1 MAANVT
7 RCFGRPVG
15 SNNRAAREVQVQ
27 QRRHKRFL
35 MLALLPLLF
44 GGGTELALAQSDSG
58 APLST
63 AGVSPHFDWGNTGNG
78 GKTEAERRQTLLRGA
93 VQVQSISVP
102 TINQPEQPVLPIN
115 AATTAPGSGAYVGTP
130 TKSTAHGII
139 QSQNAPDSSSVERL
153 FTFTGPEQ
161 TVDPAVKAKSPFQS
175 NLHKLTYKGKGLL
188 NNILDYRAF
197 GPSTEAAD
205 LILGE
210 HKQSSSLDAKAYY
223 KQREQDERQIKT
235 AASIMQLAMGLGL
248 HDTPRAKK
256 LTADS
261 LTSLRELVGENRT
274 AEILAC
280 LQQQSARFTKANSL
294 AGQEIFN
301 LNERDE
307 KVRRM
312 VQAAASSDPVV
323 KEVKDGLHKY
333 NSHSKFVERA
343 TGVLQTAL
351 NIASFSPTI
360 VAPVAGT
367 STFVLMMATG
377 GPEQDKLLREL
388 YFSKRLE
395 SRLKL
400 MNDKA
405 QLAINNYQ
413 MAVLMDNPLL
423 FSVTQAM
430 VRQMSG
436 EDVMNAVLSGA
447 AVASGTPSGDSA
459 VNNEAGPVTSIS
471 DSDRKQ
477 KTNKNPGVL

>member
-1 MAANVT
+1 MI
-7 RCFGRPVG
+7 
-15 SNNRAAREVQVQ
+15 
-27 QRRHKRFL
+27 
-35 MLALLPLLF
+35 ALLPFLL
-44 GGGTELALAQSDSG
+44 GGSTELALAQSDSG

-63 AGVSPHFDWGNTGNG
+63 AGVSPQFDWENANNG
-78 GKTEAERRQTLLRGA
+78 GKTEAERPQKLLRGA

-102 TINQPEQPVLPIN
+102 ANSKPEQPVLPIN
-115 AATTAPGSGAYVGTP
+115 AATTAPGSGSGAYVGTP
-130 TKSTAHGII
+130 TKSTAHGVI
-139 QSQNAPDSSSVERL
+139 QSQNSPDSSSVERL

-161 TVDPAVKAKSPFQS
+161 TVDPIVKAKSPFQS

-223 KQREQDERQIKT
+223 KQHEQDEKQIKT
-235 AASIMQLAMGLGL
+235 AANIMQLAMGLGL

-261 LTSLRELVGENRT
+261 LTNLRELVGENRT

-280 LQQQSARFTKANSL
+280 LQQQSMRLTQTNSL
-294 AGQEIFN
+294 AGLEILN

-307 KVRRM
+307 KVKRI
-312 VQAAASSDPVV
+312 VQAAVSSDPVV
-323 KEVKDGLHKY
+323 QEVKDGLHKY

-400 MNDKA
+400 MHDKA

-413 MAVLMDNPLL
+413 MAVLTDNPLL
-423 FSVTQAM
+423 FAVTQSM
-430 VRQMSG
+430 VRQMCG
-436 EDVMNAVLSGA
+436 EDVMNAVLSGS
-447 AVASGTPSGDSA
+447 AVASGTPAGEPT
-459 VNNEAGPVTSIS
+459 VNKDAGSSVTSIS
-471 DSDRKQ
+471 DNDRKQ
-477 KTNKNPGVL
+477 KANKNPGVL